1 MVESFSDNILKRLF
15 LDLTNKE
22 EWNEE
27 CEICG
32 LPTLLHHDQE
42 GRPLLQSCEGRRT
55 ELSEAARD
63 KRDAEILD
71 TWSKFGKRMAPIKK
85 AYRREKEKTSPNNEI
100 VATIQRMTEAIARMN
115 GDTSR
120 SSKLVKPTKVPSWGT
135 GMKYK
140 AYKKSIEVWEQN
152 NQDMPEPAR
161 YQEVIESIKQNK
173 NIEDLARYAGE
184 HIVGTLDTAERQ
196 NIKEILK
203 LLDIKFG
210 RTRLEELE
218 ELMEE
223 WIKFN
228 FNEHVSEEDYI
239 FSQG

>member
-1 MVESFSDNILKRLF
+1 M
-15 LDLTNKE
+15 NKE
-22 EWNEE
+22 EWIEE

-42 GRPLLQSCEGRRT
+42 GRPLLQSCEGRRSG
-55 ELSEAARD
+55 LSEAAKD

-85 AYRREKEKTSPNNEI
+85 AYRKEKEKISPNNEI
-100 VATIQRMTEAIARMN
+100 VATIQKMTEAIARMN

-120 SSKLVKPTKVPSWGT
+120 SSKLIKPTKEPSWGT

-152 NQDMPEPAR
+152 NKDMPEPAR

-173 NIEDLARYAGE
+173 DIDDLARYAGE
-184 HIVGTLDTAERQ
+184 HIV
-196 NIKEILK
+196 
-203 LLDIKFG
+203 
-210 RTRLEELE
+210 
-218 ELMEE
+218 
-223 WIKFN
+223 
-228 FNEHVSEEDYI
+228 
-239 FSQG
+239 